1 MRIIRSIVWIVL
13 LAALL
18 VFTTNNWRPVEVK
31 VWEGLVLETKI
42 PALAII
48 AFIAGLLPM
57 WLMHRGRVWRLQR
70 RIGALEN
77 AARSAAASLA
87 MASPEPA
94 PALTEDETLPH
105 SDNTSGGATPA
116 TDKETP

>member
-18 VFTTNNWRPVEVK
+18 VFTANNWRPVELK

-48 AFIAGLLPM
+48 AFIAGFLPM
-57 WLMHRGRVWRLQR
+57 WLMHRGRVWQLQR
-70 RIGALEN
+70 RIGVLEN

-94 PALTEDETLPH
+94 SALTENENPPH
-105 SDNTSGGATPA
+105 SDNLTGDAAPA
-116 TDKETP
+116 ADKETS